1 MDISLSLILST
12 TLRMTVPVMLASTG
26 ASYSMLG
33 GVVALGTEGMMITGA
48 FCGALG
54 AYYSGN
60 VWVGFLCAMLGG
72 MLIAALHAFLHV
84 THRVNATLSSVCV
97 NLLGL
102 ALSSIVVKVVWK
114 QTGYSPELPSLTN
127 ANPRWLEGIPFIGP
141 ILAEQNLFFYLA
153 LLFVIISWVLMY
165 RTTFGIR
172 MRMVG
177 ENPVAANTVGIN
189 TVVYKY
195 IGVLMCGAL
204 SGLGG
209 AYLSLVRM
217 NRFVVGMSAGR
228 GFVATVVTNLGRSN
242 PLFAAISSLFFG
254 LFDSAQIIFQSVET
268 PSQILMMI
276 PYVFTL
282 IVSLFNFR
290 GVHGPAGV
298 GKHFDD

>member
-1 MDISLSLILST
+1 M
-12 TLRMTVPVMLASTG
+12 
-26 ASYSMLG
+26 
-33 GVVALGTEGMMITGA
+33 
-48 FCGALG
+48 
-54 AYYSGN
+54 
-60 VWVGFLCAMLGG
+60 
-72 MLIAALHAFLHV
+72 
-84 THRVNATLSSVCV
+84 
-97 NLLGL
+97 LGL
-102 ALSSIVVKVVWK
+102 ALSSIVVKVAWK
-114 QTGYSPELPSLTN
+114 QTGFSPELPSLTN
-127 ANPRWLEGIPFIGP
+127 ANPVWLKGIPFIGP
-141 ILAEQNLFFYLA
+141 ILAEQNLFFYIAIFIVL
-153 LLFVIISWVLMY
+153 ISWVLIY
-165 RTTFGIR
+165 RTIFGLR

-189 TVVYKY
+189 TVAYKY
-195 IGVLMCGAL
+195 IGVLLCGTL

-242 PLFAAISSLFFG
+242 PLYAAISSLFFG
-254 LFDSAQIIFQSVET
+254 LFDSAQIIFQGVDT

-282 IVSLFNFR
+282 IISLFNFR